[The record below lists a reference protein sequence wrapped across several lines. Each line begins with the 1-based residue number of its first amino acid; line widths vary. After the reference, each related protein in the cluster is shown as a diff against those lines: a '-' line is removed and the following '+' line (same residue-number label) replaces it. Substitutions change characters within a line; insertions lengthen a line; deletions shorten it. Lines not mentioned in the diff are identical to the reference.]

1 MNPDPRIA
9 APRIEAPAVDD
20 RLDFLELLEVLW
32 RKKWSILF
40 WVVLFMVLGGY
51 YAFKMTTPRYTATT
65 VIALENSDATIVA
78 FESVAPE
85 LSADYWSIQ
94 TEVEVLQS
102 RNLLGKVVDK
112 LALIADP
119 EFNPHLK
126 DPNAEPG
133 LVSKVLIEVLGPVE
147 PAPPPP
153 AEVARNDTIDRLRLA
168 IRATNIRNTRVYHI
182 SVLTEDPKK
191 SALIADTLAD
201 LYILNQLEAKFEA
214 TQQATTWLTD
224 RVAELK
230 NELED
235 AESAVKAFNTDTDLV
250 SSETLEGL
258 NRQLKDFRDRAADL
272 AQLETTLAARV
283 ENLKAARADG
293 DPIVMAEAAN
303 DTPLSQLA
311 KRVAGAGG
319 DAFRESFDQRFTQII
334 ERAEFE
340 LERNRQQQT
349 AVARSVQDIER
360 QVTEQSADLLKL
372 EQLQRE
378 AEASRVIYE
387 YFLGRLKET
396 SVQQGIQQAD
406 SLILSNAVVPKYPSS
421 PRKMLIILVMAIFG
435 LIIGIVVVSLGQMR
449 KRDFRSTDDLERL
462 TGITVL
468 GRIPRDSAAKP
479 RRLLKHLISKPTS
492 ALAEAVRDLRTSVLL
507 SNVDHEPQ
515 IIMLVS
521 SVPGEGKTT
530 QSVALAETLAGMRKR
545 VLLIEGDL
553 RRRTLDRY
561 FGADEGRP
569 GIVSVVAGRAE
580 LADAIHSDKD
590 SGIDVLLGER
600 TKINAADFFSSD
612 RFQSTLHQLRQ
623 NYDVILID
631 TPPVLVVPDARL
643 IAQYADAVLYVVRW
657 GSTLRNVVRQGLAAL
672 ASVNVKTTGLVL
684 SQIDPGQAER
694 YGEYFAVY
702 GKKYYNR

>member
-1 MNPDPRIA
+1 MP
-9 APRIEAPAVDD
+9 ED

-32 RKKWSILF
+32 RKKWSIAL
-40 WVVLFMVLGGY
+40 WVLLFMVLGGY
-51 YAFKMTTPRYTATT
+51 YAFKMTTPRYSATT
-65 VIALENSDATIVA
+65 VIALENSDASIVS

-85 LSADYWSIQ
+85 LSADFWSIQ

-102 RNLLGKVVDK
+102 RNLIGKVVDK
-112 LALIADP
+112 LGLVDDP
-119 EFNPHLK
+119 EFNPYLV
-126 DPNAEPG
+126 DPDAEPG
-133 LVSKVLIEVLGPVE
+133 LVAQGLEAVFGKAE
-147 PAPPPP
+147 PLPPPP
-153 AEVARNDTIDRLRLA
+153 LSVQRDDTIDIVRFSV
-168 IRATNIRNTRVYHI
+168 RATNIRNTRVYHI
-182 SVLTEDPKK
+182 SVLTQDPKK
-191 SALIADTLAD
+191 SARIADTLAD

-214 TQQATTWLTD
+214 TQQATSWLTD

-230 NELED
+230 TELEQ
-235 AESAVKAFNTDTDLV
+235 AESAVKAFTTDTDLV
-250 SSETLEGL
+250 STETLDGL
-258 NRQLKDFRDRAADL
+258 NRQLKDFRDRAGDL
-272 AQLETTLAARV
+272 AQREEALAARV
-283 ENLKAARADG
+283 DELIAAKASD
-293 DPIVMAEAAN
+293 DPRRMAELAN
-303 DTPLSQLA
+303 DAALKQLA
-311 KRVAGAGG
+311 GRLANGG
-319 DAFRESFDQRFTQII
+319 EAFKQSFDQRYEQVV
-334 ERAEFE
+334 ERARFE
-340 LERNRQQQT
+340 LSRNQEQQA
-349 AVARSVQDIER
+349 AVLASVTDIEQ
-360 QVTEQSADLLKL
+360 QVGDQSTDLLKL

-406 SLILSNAVVPKYPSS
+406 SLILSNAVVPKFPSS
-421 PRKMLIILVMAIFG
+421 PRKMMIIMTMAMMG
-435 LIIGIVVVSLGQMR
+435 LIVGTVMVAMGQLR

-468 GRIPRDSAAKP
+468 GRIPKDSSAKP
-479 RRLLKHLISKPTS
+479 RRLLKNLISKPTS
-492 ALAEAVRDLRTSVLL
+492 ALAESVRDLRTSVLL

-530 QSVALAETLAGMRKR
+530 QSVALAETLAGMRKW

-561 FGADEGRP
+561 FGADGRNP
-569 GIVSVVAGRAE
+569 GLVSVVAGRTTLSE
-580 LADAIHSDKD
+580 AIHRDEE

-612 RFQSTLHQLRQ
+612 RFQATLDQLRST
-623 NYDVILID
+623 YDVILID

-657 GSTLRNVVRQGLAAL
+657 GSTLRKVVRQGLAAM
-672 ASVNVKTTGLVL
+672 ASVNVKVTGLVL
-684 SQIDPGQAER
+684 SQIDTSKAER

>member
-1 MNPDPRIA
+1 MNPDPRFT
-9 APRIEAPAVDD
+9 APRIEAPVVDD
-20 RLDFLELLEVLW
+20 RLDFLELLGVLW
-32 RKKWSILF
+32 RKKWSILC
-40 WVVLFMVLGGY
+40 WVLLFMLLGGY
-51 YAFKMTTPRYTATT
+51 YAFKMTTPRYSATT
-65 VIALENSDATIVA
+65 VIALENSDAAIVA

-119 EFNPHLK
+119 EFNPYID

-133 LVSKVLIEVLGPVE
+133 LVSKVLAEVLGPVE
-147 PAPPPP
+147 PGPPPP
-153 AEVARNDTIDRLRLA
+153 AEVIRNDTIDRLRLA

-191 SALIADTLAD
+191 SALISDTLAE

-214 TQQATTWLTD
+214 TQQATSWLTD

-235 AESAVKAFNTDTDLV
+235 AEGAVKRFNTDTDLV

-272 AQLETTLAARV
+272 SQLETTLAARV
-283 ENLKAARADG
+283 ENLNAAKADG
-293 DPIVMAEAAN
+293 DPIKMAEAAN
-303 DTPLSQLA
+303 DTPLAQLA
-311 KRVAGAGG
+311 KRVAGNGG
-319 DAFRESFDQRFTQII
+319 DAFRASFDQRYNQIV
-334 ERAEFE
+334 ERAVFE

-349 AVARSVQDIER
+349 AVTRSVADIER

-406 SLILSNAVVPKYPSS
+406 SLILSNAVVPKFPAS
-421 PRKMLIILVMAIFG
+421 PRKALIILVMAIFG
-435 LIIGIVVVSLGQMR
+435 LIVGLVVVSLGQMR
-449 KRDFRSTDDLERL
+449 RRDFRATDDLERL
-462 TGITVL
+462 TGISVL

-561 FGADEGRP
+561 FGAEEGRP
-569 GIVSVVAGRAE
+569 GLVSAVAGRAE
-580 LADAIHSDKD
+580 LASAIHSDKE

-657 GSTLRNVVRQGLAAL
+657 GSTLRNAVRQGLAAL
-672 ASVNVKTTGLVL
+672 ASVNVKVTGLVL

-694 YGEYFAVY
+694 YGEYFSVY